1 MSANLSL
8 DRLRFLLQQLGKLL
22 WIKPLIISL
31 LSVAAAFLA
40 KLTDDLGLDTWLPKV
55 SPGSVETLLSVM
67 ASSMMVIATLAVAS
81 MVAAYASASSTAT
94 PRSLK
99 LVIADDLSQNALS
112 TFIGAFIFSMVS
124 LTAVKN
130 QYYGDAGLFT
140 LLALTALVFFIV
152 IATFVR
158 WVDGIARLGRVGT
171 TVDTVERTA
180 ANAMCRRRDAP
191 ALCGIP
197 ATEDTPTGEKL
208 FSLEV
213 GYIQHIDMAQL
224 QDCACEW
231 QDRIRLV
238 VLPGTFVTPDRPL
251 AFIRSASGE
260 MTESKRKKLLKA
272 FLVDNER
279 TFEDDPRF
287 ALVVL
292 SEIAS
297 RALSP
302 AVNDPG
308 TGIDIIGRLVRL
320 FVLWGQPHQED
331 VNKSDEGGPH
341 YDRIEVPLLSVDDM
355 FDDAFSPIA
364 RDGAA
369 MVEVAIRLQK
379 GLRALANLGNEPLR
393 KAALKYA
400 RLALQRAEQGLDTAE
415 DIEAVRK
422 AALVDDQGMTTAHPP
437 A

>member
-1 MSANLSL
+1 MTAYLSM
-8 DRLRFLLQQLGKLL
+8 DRLRFFLQRLCKQL
-22 WIKPLIISL
+22 WVKPLIISL
-31 LSVAAAFLA
+31 LSVGAAFLA
-40 KLTDDLGLDTWLPKV
+40 KLTDDLGLDTWLPRID
-55 SPGSVETLLSVM
+55 PEAVETLLSVI
-67 ASSMMVIATLAVAS
+67 ATSMMVIATLAVAS
-81 MVAAYASASSTAT
+81 MVSAYASASSTAT

-112 TFIGAFIFSMVS
+112 TFIGAFIFSIVA

-130 QYYGDAGLFT
+130 QYYEGAGLFT
-140 LLALTALVFFIV
+140 LLALTALVFSIV
-152 IATFVR
+152 ILTFVR
-158 WVDGIARLGRVGT
+158 WVDRIARLGRVGT

-180 ANAMCRRRDAP
+180 ANAMRRRRDAP
-191 ALCGIP
+191 ALGGIP
-197 ATEDTPTGEKL
+197 ATGDNPTGEKL
-208 FSLEV
+208 FSPMV

-224 QDCACEW
+224 QDCACQW
-231 QDRIRLV
+231 KDRIRLA

-251 AFIRSASGE
+251 AFIRSTSGE
-260 MTESKRKKLLKA
+260 LTEAKRKKLLEA
-272 FLVDNER
+272 FLIGKVR

-297 RALSP
+297 HALSP

-320 FVLWGQPHQED
+320 FVLWGQPHQAD
-331 VNKSDEGGPH
+331 TNKSDEDKPR

-355 FDDAFSPIA
+355 FDDAFTPIA

-369 MVEVAIRLQK
+369 VVEVGIRLQK
-379 GLRALANLGNEPLR
+379 GLRALANLDDEPLR

-400 RLALQRAEQGLDTAE
+400 RLALRRAEQGLDNAE
-415 DIEAVRK
+415 DIAAVRK
-422 AALVDDQGMTTAHPP
+422 AAPMDDNEEINQG
-437 A
+437 